1 MSFININTNNLS
13 RTLRNSTTFID
24 NWVYVPGTTITGD
37 PRTPMLF
44 ESLNDFI
51 YTCGDHSPVDSKTFE
66 YVAGILNS
74 GLPVIFQRIAYTSE
88 VVQGKIVKT
97 LAVTRAQASFKHAA
111 TSEDDPPAS
120 LIDFNVYEK
129 WGGTY
134 GNNMSVTM
142 RNTST
147 AIWIDVYYGSQL
159 LEQKKVVTF
168 STTAT
173 QIDIATDL
181 IKALKTTEFD
191 RITIEV
197 VNNTPATFNIQ
208 TVQGVTLSGGTDF
221 NEDNVVAELPQY
233 YSTITDKVLFQP
245 KFVTSGGYTDA
256 EDSATHP
263 IAEAMKNL
271 TLLRQD
277 CRALIDIPYGKPAE
291 EQQQYANALGY
302 QQLSDSQA
310 IPSASICSPWQYMQ
324 VGTQQLW
331 MPPSYAYLTV
341 VGNSVS
347 SGGEPY
353 TPKAGITS
361 GQIPNVIKP
370 EFEIGSDLSEQWQ
383 SDTEVNINPIMRM
396 QGGRYVI
403 AGNSTL
409 LIPEAT
415 GNYDNAFMESSIDL
429 TVIEIRRLIY
439 NIAQELQYQYNLS
452 EAFENFSLRVSSF
465 LDKMESEG
473 AVMDYTITNVS
484 LSSEPRK
491 LKVRVDV
498 YLTPTIKAI
507 EIYLN
512 VAYGSVSL
520 TTGGES

>member
-24 NWVYVPGTTITGD
+24 NWVYIPGTTITGD
-37 PRTPMLF
+37 PRQPMLF
-44 ESLNDFI
+44 ESLNDFV
-51 YTCGDHSPVDSKTFE
+51 YACGDHSPVDSKTFE

-74 GLPVIFQRIAYTSE
+74 GLPVIFQRIAYVTTT
-88 VVQGKIVKT
+88 VDGQTVKT
-97 LAVTRAQASFKHAA
+97 LAVTPAQASFKHAA
-111 TSEDDPPAS
+111 ASEDDPPAS
-120 LIDFNVYEK
+120 LIDFKVYEK

-134 GNNMSVTM
+134 GNSMTVTM

-147 AIWIDVYYGSQL
+147 AIWIDVYYNSQL

-168 STTAT
+168 NTTAT
-173 QIDIATDL
+173 QLEIATDL
-181 IKALKTTEFD
+181 IKGLKTTEFD
-191 RITIEV
+191 RIKIEV
-197 VNNTPATFNIQ
+197 VNTNPATFNTQTIQ
-208 TVQGVTLSGGTDF
+208 NVQLSGGTDF
-221 NEDNVVAELPQY
+221 NEDNVVRELPAY
-233 YSTITDKVLFQP
+233 YSMITDKILYQP
-245 KFVTSGGYTDA
+245 KFITSGGYTDA
-256 EDSATHP
+256 EDSSTYP

-271 TLLRQD
+271 TLIRQD

-302 QQLSDSQA
+302 QQLSDSQP

-324 VGTQQLW
+324 VGSNQLW
-331 MPPSYAYLTV
+331 MPPSYAFLTV
-341 VGNSVS
+341 VGSAVS
-347 SGGEPY
+347 AGGEPY

-361 GQIPNVIKP
+361 GQVSNVIKP

-429 TVIEIRRLIY
+429 TVIEIRRIIY
-439 NIAQELQYQYNLS
+439 NVAQQLQYQYNLT
-452 EAFENFSLRVSSF
+452 EAFENFALKVGSSLDR
-465 LDKMESEG
+465 METEG

-484 LSSEPRK
+484 SANEPRK

-512 VAYGSVSL
+512 VAYGNVSL